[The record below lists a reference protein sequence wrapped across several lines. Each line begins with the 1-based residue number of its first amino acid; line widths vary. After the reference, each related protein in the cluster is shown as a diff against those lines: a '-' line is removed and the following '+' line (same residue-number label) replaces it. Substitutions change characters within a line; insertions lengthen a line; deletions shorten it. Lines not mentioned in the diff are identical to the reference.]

1 MSHRDVP
8 GETVCRQR
16 TPAPRTPARKYV
28 ASASLWRRWSA
39 AASRES
45 PWPGKAGMLS
55 SARQAR
61 RDDRQGVPRAPSQ
74 YSRFTKSSRPANT
87 LRTTYSAAG
96 ASASLQGQ
104 VRGQRRGL
112 TCVQYVA
119 VRALCGGQRERV
131 ESRYLPFHMSRSSN
145 RYWPALLPP
154 ARTPPVGLP
163 GNNHVRSLPL
173 VPPVARR
180 PSVLVPPRQHRTP
193 NARAHEARPA
203 PLQPAP

>member
-28 ASASLWRRWSA
+28 TSASLWRRWSA

-74 YSRFTKSSRPANT
+74 YSRFTKSSRPAST
-87 LRTTYSAAG
+87 LRTTYLAAG

-119 VRALCGGQRERV
+119 VRALCGGQRERA
-131 ESRYLPFHMSRSSN
+131 ESRYLPFHMPRSSN
-145 RYWPALLPP
+145 RYVGPPFRPPSLPP
-154 ARTPPVGLP
+154 VRHPSGSLEIITSAHAR
-163 GNNHVRSLPL
+163 
-173 VPPVARR
+173 
-180 PSVLVPPRQHRTP
+180 
-193 NARAHEARPA
+193 
-203 PLQPAP
+203 